1 VPDFISLLA
10 RVLGA
15 LIYALITGWKLTLVF
30 LSISPF
36 IVILFNV
43 TVKVRIPRI
52 SFNKFSMNGIVIQ
65 VIMKYT
71 IKEIQ
76 AFASA
81 SSIAQE
87 VLQNIRTVTAF
98 HGQTKE
104 EERLVVFSFQ
114 LVLENSFSFD
124 LDLLRI

>member
-1 VPDFISLLA
+1 VPDFVSLLA
-10 RVLGA
+10 RVVGA

-43 TVKVRIPRI
+43 TVKVRIPKI

-104 EERLVVFSFQ
+104 EERSRRNFS
-114 LVLENSFSFD
+114 
-124 LDLLRI
+124 

>member
-1 VPDFISLLA
+1 LNSSDKVPDFIALVSRTLGSL
-10 RVLGA
+10 
-15 LIYALITGWKLTLVF
+15 IFALITGWKLTLVF

-36 IVILFNV
+36 IIILFNV
-43 TVKVRIPRI
+43 TIKVRI
-52 SFNKFSMNGIVIQ
+52 SVVSLNKFILNEIVIQ

-87 VLQNIRTVTAF
+87 ALRNIRTVTAF

-104 EERLVVFSFQ
+104 EERLVLFFLST
-114 LVLENSFSFD
+114 
-124 LDLLRI
+124 RIGKFIFI

>member
-1 VPDFISLLA
+1 
-10 RVLGA
+10 
-15 LIYALITGWKLTLVF
+15 
-30 LSISPF
+30 
-36 IVILFNV
+36 
-43 TVKVRIPRI
+43 
-52 SFNKFSMNGIVIQ
+52 MNGIVIQ

>member
-1 VPDFISLLA
+1 MSEI
-10 RVLGA
+10 
-15 LIYALITGWKLTLVF
+15 VF
-30 LSISPF
+30 
-36 IVILFNV
+36 
-43 TVKVRIPRI
+43 
-52 SFNKFSMNGIVIQ
+52 Q

-87 VLQNIRTVTAF
+87 VLRNIRTVTAF

-104 EERLVVFSFQ
+104 EERSTIISFQ
-114 LVLENSFSFD
+114 LFLGNLFLFY
-124 LDLLRI
+124 

>member
-1 VPDFISLLA
+1 MPDFISLLA

-15 LIYALITGWKLTLVF
+15 LFYALVTGWKPALVF
-30 LSISPF
+30 LSVSSS

-43 TVKVRIPRI
+43 TMKVRIPRVLY
-52 SFNKFSMNGIVIQ
+52 NKFSMIEIVIQ
-65 VIMKYT
+65 VIIKYT

-81 SSIAQE
+81 SAIAQE

-104 EERLVVFSFQ
+104 EER
-114 LVLENSFSFD
+114 
-124 LDLLRI
+124 